1 MFVLGNLVITV
12 ARLSD
17 LLLEIMYWL
26 IIIRALISWVNPDP
40 FNVIVQFLHR
50 VTEPILDPVRRWLPP
65 TGIDVSPII
74 AIIGIWAAR
83 SFLVQS
89 LFEFGVRLKM

>member
-65 TGIDVSPII
+65 AGIDVSPII
-74 AIIGIWAAR
+74 AIIGIWAVK